1 MAIPYPRNLKKIF
14 QIKKKP
20 KISTFLNVILV
31 NKTWTKRE
39 KRKWKIKVLI
49 TFLEC
54 AMYIT
59 CSTCP
64 STKGMFQNSKRILKW
79 SKYDIIQKGNVSNF
93 ERIWRIGNLKSFQDH
108 KNSWKAHYRSDSP
121 KSFRIDSRPEII
133 ESTRYQYCPE
143 NNHDP
148 PTVHGGTF
156 EYG

>member
-1 MAIPYPRNLKKIF
+1 MNETGK
-14 QIKKKP
+14 
-20 KISTFLNVILV
+20 
-31 NKTWTKRE
+31 

-108 KNSWKAHYRSDSP
+108 KNSWKAHYRSDFTKIVSP
-121 KSFRIDSRPEII
+121 WFSARDHWKHPVSIPSGKQPRSTDRPRWYILIRLVEQELNCTII
-133 ESTRYQYCPE
+133 S
-143 NNHDP
+143 
-148 PTVHGGTF
+148 
-156 EYG
+156 